1 MTYNDIIQKWL
12 FVAYSEK
19 KPQNRSKS
27 AYREEIKREVAGA
40 KGVGRF
46 SCDRL
51 GASLQL
57 ITKTK
62 DEDYAHVVNVNWNKF
77 EVDDTK
83 EFIEIPVDYTQIAK
97 LPSGFNWGTTLIV
110 DNLREEWNREE
121 LLKLKRS
128 LMKLISP
135 DADKGELP
143 FDIEMDVPSEKETDE
158 RLLKEYNNEKDKCMN
173 ELENYYGKFCEDKRL
188 LRKHGQVEYRTSM
201 KYIHDYLKAGDRIL
215 DIGAG
220 TGRYSVALSQEGYE
234 VDAIELVKYNL
245 GMLKA
250 KKSNVKAYQ
259 GTALDLSRYQDE
271 TFDLTLLFGPMYHL
285 FSYEDKLKAL
295 SEAKRVTK
303 TGGVILVAYVMNDYS
318 VLVHGFRDGHIKE
331 ALKSGKIDEHFQTQT
346 NIDDLYSYVRIELI
360 NQLNQDLNLKRIKII
375 AADGPADYMRPIL
388 NKMDDETFELFMQY
402 HLSTCE
408 RLDMIGAS
416 SHTLDI
422 LRKV

>member
-1 MTYNDIIQKWL
+1 
-12 FVAYSEK
+12 
-19 KPQNRSKS
+19 
-27 AYREEIKREVAGA
+27 
-40 KGVGRF
+40 
-46 SCDRL
+46 
-51 GASLQL
+51 
-57 ITKTK
+57 
-62 DEDYAHVVNVNWNKF
+62 
-77 EVDDTK
+77 
-83 EFIEIPVDYTQIAK
+83 
-97 LPSGFNWGTTLIV
+97 
-110 DNLREEWNREE
+110 
-121 LLKLKRS
+121 
-128 LMKLISP
+128 
-135 DADKGELP
+135 
-143 FDIEMDVPSEKETDE
+143 
-158 RLLKEYNNEKDKCMN
+158 MN

-259 GTALDLSRYQDE
+259 GTALDLSRYQD
-271 TFDLTLLFGPMYHL
+271 
-285 FSYEDKLKAL
+285 KLKAL

-346 NIDDLYSYVRIELI
+346 NIDDLYSYIRIELI

-388 NKMDDETFELFMQY
+388 NKMDDKTFELFMQY